1 MKIKEMNDRLGDEY
15 MEEGIG
21 LVLIELCDY
30 NQLTPEHLKKIV
42 SRPEVAV
49 MSYDCLNRCG
59 MCSMCPF
66 AMVNGTRIFAGTIDA
81 CVEKISHQVDVELRK
96 LS

>member
-1 MKIKEMNDRLGDEY
+1 

-30 NQLTPEHLKKIV
+30 NQLTPDQLKKV
-42 SRPEVAV
+42 ASRPEVAV
-49 MSYDCLNRCG
+49 MNYDCLNRCG

-66 AMVNGTRIFAGTIDA
+66 AIVNGTRVFAGTIDA
-81 CVEKISHQVDVELRK
+81 CVDKINQQVDRELSK

>member
-1 MKIKEMNDRLGDEY
+1 MSYLN
-15 MEEGIG
+15 EGIG

-30 NQLTPEHLKKIV
+30 NQLSPEHLKKV
-42 SRPEVAV
+42 TACPEVAV

-66 AMVNGTRIFAGTIDA
+66 AMVNGKQIFGRTIDA
-81 CVEKISHQVDVELRK
+81 CVEKIKHQVDDELRK

>member
-1 MKIKEMNDRLGDEY
+1 MN
-15 MEEGIG
+15 EGIG

-30 NQLTPEHLKKIV
+30 NQLTAEHLKELDA
-42 SRPEVAV
+42 RPEVAV

-59 MCSMCPF
+59 MCSMRPF
-66 AMVNGTRIFAGTIDA
+66 AMVNGTRIFAETTDA
-81 CVEKISHQVDVELRK
+81 CVAKIGHQVDSELNK